1 MLGRLV
7 AILVGVD
14 YNIDKDHAE
23 KWRQNIVLEMKRRQ
37 ECARLLLAKV
47 TI

>member
-14 YNIDKDHAE
+14 YNIDKDHA
-23 KWRQNIVLEMKRRQ
+23 KRRQNIVLEMKQRQ
-37 ECARLLLAKV
+37 ECVRLLLAKV